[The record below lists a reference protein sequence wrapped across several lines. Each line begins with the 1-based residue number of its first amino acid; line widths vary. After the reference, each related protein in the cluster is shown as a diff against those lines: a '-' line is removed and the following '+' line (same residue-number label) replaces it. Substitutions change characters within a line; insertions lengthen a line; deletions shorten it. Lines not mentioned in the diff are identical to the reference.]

1 MQSADHINKKIADN
15 IKSERIKRGW
25 TLQYL
30 AARCNFE
37 KSNLSRIESGR
48 SNHTILTL
56 QRICKAMEISIEELF
71 KA

>member
-1 MQSADHINKKIADN
+1 MQSADNINKKIADN
-15 IKSERIKRGW
+15 IKSERMKRGW

-30 AARCNFE
+30 AAICNIE

-48 SNHTILTL
+48 TNHTVLTL
-56 QRICKAMEISIEELF
+56 QRICKAMGISIEEIF